1 VRLRQIDKSLLQHRV
16 AFALIATLLLCILAM
31 LPFTVASVVDE
42 LLGPPEGRV
51 YYVPGATVPAAA
63 THTRLHVAVAALDDF
78 QQLATLRVSGH
89 HQCAGGCGWSDR
101 VLFFAIPPADEAPE
115 GLPPSATVTLP
126 ADTVAITDSFQLP
139 ARGHPTRYPFDTYEL
154 WLGVVLQR
162 VLPDG
167 TVQTLTP
174 DEARDHLFLSFQE
187 EVPRQTMA
195 PPRAIDPASVR
206 PPNAPFGYLYVEVL
220 TLSRPL
226 WLRVLAVMLVLL
238 VAAAASYAVFMRP
251 LTELVIN
258 AGALVLG
265 VWGIRQILTNSSY
278 PGLTAVDLSLS
289 VVILFLLS
297 AITVRAL
304 LFAHDRAELHVL
316 RRTRANTPEHPGR
329 ADVADASQPSVE

>member
-1 VRLRQIDKSLLQHRV
+1 LARVNKKLFRHRV
-16 AFALIATLLLCILAM
+16 AFALIAALLLSIFALV
-31 LPFTVASVVDE
+31 PFTVASVVDE
-42 LLGPPEGRV
+42 LLGPPEGRIF
-51 YYVPGATVPAAA
+51 YVPGPAVQAA
-63 THTRLHVAVAALDDF
+63 SNHTRLHIAVAALDDF

-89 HQCAGGCGWSDR
+89 HQCESRCDWSDR
-101 VLFFAIPPADEAPE
+101 VVFFSIPTADQMPE
-115 GLPPSATVTLP
+115 GLPPSASVTFPPDTVTV
-126 ADTVAITDSFQLP
+126 TESFQLP

-162 VLPDG
+162 VMPDG

-174 DEARDHLFLSFQE
+174 EEARGHLFMSFQE
-187 EVPRQTMA
+187 QVPRQMMQ
-195 PPRAIDPASVR
+195 PPRPVEPASVR
-206 PPNAPFGYLYVEVL
+206 LPNAPFGYLYVDVL
-220 TLSRPL
+220 TLARPL
-226 WLRVLAVMLVLL
+226 WLRVLAIMLVLL

-251 LTELVIN
+251 LNELVLN

-304 LFAHDRAELHVL
+304 FFVHERAELHLL
-316 RRTRANTPEHPGR
+316 RRAAQPPRAEAAPHEPPG
-329 ADVADASQPSVE
+329 ASPPAKK